1 VARGAAP
8 PSLKARA
15 LRWLAQREHSRAELR
30 RKLLPHAAAE
40 AGGGRDAQDGQGD
53 REAAAAQV
61 DALLDLLERE
71 KLLSEQRFVESRVH
85 VRAARFGL
93 RRIQTELAGHGLAL
107 PPALAETL
115 RDDELQRAHAL
126 WQRRF
131 GAPAADAA
139 GRAKQARFLIGRGFS
154 AEVVRRV
161 VKGLEDT
168 DG

>member
-1 VARGAAP
+1 VARGHGP
-8 PSLKARA
+8 LSLKARA
-15 LRWLAQREHSRAELR
+15 LRCLAQREHSRAELR
-30 RKLLPHAAAE
+30 RKLLPHAVAE
-40 AGGGRDAQDGQGD
+40 AAGEDADGD

-93 RRIQTELAGHGLAL
+93 RRIQTELAGHGVAL
-107 PPALAETL
+107 PPAMAETL
-115 RDDELQRAHAL
+115 RGDELQRAHAL

-131 GAPAADAA
+131 GTPAADAA

-161 VKGLEDT
+161 VQGLEHTGD
-168 DG
+168 

>member
-1 VARGAAP
+1 MARGAAP
-8 PSLKARA
+8 LSLKARA

-40 AGGGRDAQDGQGD
+40 TTGGHDGQDGPHD
-53 REAAAAQV
+53 RQAAAERV
-61 DALLDLLERE
+61 DALLDALERD
-71 KLLSEQRFVESRVH
+71 KLLSEQRFVDSRVY
-85 VRAARFGL
+85 VRAPRFGL

-107 PPALAETL
+107 PAALADTL
-115 RDDELQRAHAL
+115 RGDELQRAHAL

-131 GAPAADAA
+131 GAAAADAA
-139 GRAKQARFLIGRGFS
+139 GRAKQARFLLGRGFS

-161 VKGLEDT
+161 VKGLEDS